1 MGQALPPANSP
12 QIEFTFDTAVTPSRS
27 FPGTL
32 PIRMDKS
39 FPMQPEPDTRSRA
52 TAAYTAP
59 FLVFV
64 ALVALERALG
74 LNPSWAYPLRMA
86 AVLATLAAFSRPLL
100 QFRFTLPAASIGVGV
115 LVFAVWVV
123 PDTLFHY
130 RHHWLLENS
139 LTHVAAGS
147 LPITLRRSLGFLAV
161 RIAGSALVVPVI
173 EELFWRGWLMR
184 WLMDRDWQRGPLG
197 TYRAGTFWLVA
208 VMFASEHGP
217 YWEVGLAAGVIY
229 NWWLVRTRSL
239 GDCILVHAVTNL
251 ALGIYVVAAGQ
262 WQYWL

>member
-147 LPITLRRSLGFLAV
+147 LPDRAAAQPWVSGGADRRL
-161 RIAGSALVVPVI
+161 
-173 EELFWRGWLMR
+173 
-184 WLMDRDWQRGPLG
+184 
-197 TYRAGTFWLVA
+197 RAGGSGDRGAVLARLVDA
-208 VMFASEHGP
+208 
-217 YWEVGLAAGVIY
+217 LANGSRLAESTAGNVPG
-229 NWWLVRTRSL
+229 RH
-239 GDCILVHAVTNL
+239 IL
-251 ALGIYVVAAGQ
+251 AGGC
-262 WQYWL
+262 